1 MCTPPGFPKKLCALW
16 VEPYCIFGDNPDFT
30 VHIDLS
36 HIFTSEISF
45 TAGMRVYYGIESG
58 APINQNRWQIVMVP
72 TMPFDLDIIDF
83 EETIGD
89 LVDKL
94 VDTILDGILG
104 GIPDE
109 IKGLMREAVSA
120 ALRPLLDIFDDAG
133 EWVIDALTELG
144 IFDLLLGALDDHLFN
159 IVPPIEIDDPF
170 EVLPDP
176 HIKDPAKISLIP
188 VKLPIEFIGIKINS
202 SEMIIQGDV
211 GN

>member
-1 MCTPPGFPKKLCALW
+1 
-16 VEPYCIFGDNPDFT
+16 
-30 VHIDLS
+30 
-36 HIFTSEISF
+36 
-45 TAGMRVYYGIESG
+45 MRVYYGIESG
-58 APINQNRWQIVMVP
+58 APINQNRWQIVIVP
-72 TMPFDLDIIDF
+72 TMPFDLDLIDF

-109 IKGLMREAVSA
+109 IKGSMREAVSE

-144 IFDLLLGALDDHLFN
+144 IFDLLLGALDDHLSN

-176 HIKDPAKISLIP
+176 HIKDPAKISLLP